1 MQVNTAEWLPADE
14 WAYADI
20 IEHELFHLRSE
31 SVKLW
36 NEASRLEGVLEE
48 AQRWLRHDEA
58 RDIVE
63 SIMGEDARQYIHD
76 KEDEAIN
83 ARYAALDVDA
93 SIGKL
98 EADSAKAR
106 AAGLLEFPG
115 HEFFNESSSE
125 DDESGEEG
133 ETDSESGEEEAGD
146 SEGDEPGSDA

>member
-1 MQVNTAEWLPADE
+1 MD
-14 WAYADI
+14 
-20 IEHELFHLRSE
+20 
-31 SVKLW
+31 
-36 NEASRLEGVLEE
+36 GVLEE
-48 AQRWLRHDEA
+48 AERWLRHDEA

-63 SIMGEDARQYIHD
+63 SIMGEDACQYIRD

-93 SIGKL
+93 RIGEL

-115 HEFFNESSSE
+115 YEFFNESSSE

-133 ETDSESGEEEAGD
+133 ETDSESEEEEAGD

>member
-14 WAYADI
+14 WAYADF
-20 IEHELFHLRSE
+20 IEHELFYLRGE

-36 NEASRLEGVLEE
+36 NEASRLEGVLAE
-48 AQRWLRHDEA
+48 AERWLRHDEA
-58 RDIVE
+58 GDIVE
-63 SIMGEDARQYIHD
+63 SIMGEDARQYIRD

-83 ARYAALDVDA
+83 ARCEAMDVDA
-93 SIGKL
+93 SIRKL
-98 EADSAKAR
+98 EADSAEAR

-115 HEFFNESSSE
+115 YEFFDESSSE

-133 ETDSESGEEEAGD
+133 ETDSESESEEAGD